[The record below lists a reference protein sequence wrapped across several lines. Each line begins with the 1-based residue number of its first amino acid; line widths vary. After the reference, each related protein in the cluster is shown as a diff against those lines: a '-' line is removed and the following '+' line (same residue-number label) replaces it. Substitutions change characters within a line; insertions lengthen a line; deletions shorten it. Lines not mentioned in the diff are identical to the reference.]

1 MAKPLLLPE
10 PFDGETTGWL
20 EWMDHFESVAAVNK
34 WVSGEDRLKWLRV
47 RLTGKAQT
55 AFRRLPDDVKADYGT
70 CVEALQRRFNPD
82 SKRQLYMVELNAR
95 TKRRDEDWAAF
106 GDAVR
111 VLADKAYPELA
122 ENARER
128 LALNQ
133 FLEQIENSQVAFSVK
148 QKRPRNVEE
157 AAAAVIELESYLRST
172 GKPSRV
178 NAVSSQEQESET
190 HHTVPAEPVS
200 AVTSQDGRDS
210 LTATMKSLC
219 ERLQRVEVL
228 IGEKSDFVIDTGAAV
243 SLVRRDVW
251 EQIVKGDCTLVL
263 EQWAGRRLV
272 GVNGAPLSVSGCK
285 KVDIFLNGMP
295 FKVMCVVTD
304 DIMVEAILGLDFV
317 NAHNG
322 IIDCGSKRL
331 TFPSRNISVPLQMQS
346 CPLQQNPIG
355 LIVKEKIVIPAASEV
370 ELMVDLATPVA
381 KGTWVVTGNTS
392 ARHGVMVAHAVVCP
406 NAKPV
411 PVRVVNPREEIVV
424 LKKGTEI
431 AHMEL
436 LEQDP
441 VIEISTVAEKFNIS
455 REDQSLLWEMVSRVG
470 DDVNKD
476 EKEELF
482 SLLLE
487 FADVFSL
494 STKNLGHTKVLQ
506 HRIDTGNAQ
515 PVHLPP
521 RRIPHAR
528 REELKEM
535 LRDMLEKNAIEH
547 SDSPWS
553 SPIVLVKK
561 KDGTTR
567 FCVDYRKVNEVTR
580 KDAYPLPRVD
590 DTLDTLA
597 GSKFFSTLD
606 LTTGYWQVE
615 VAPEDQPKTAFTTP
629 EGLYQF
635 KVMPFGLCNAP
646 ATFQRLMDRVLG
658 GLKWSSCLVYFD
670 DIIVVGRTFK
680 DHLHHL
686 SKVLAQLRGAGLKLK
701 PTKCSL
707 CQQRVAFLGHIVS
720 AEGIATDPSKTDAV
734 SKWPTPLSKKEVQQ
748 FLGLANYYRRF
759 VKNFASISKPLHRLT
774 EKNVPFD
781 WTIHCQNAFD
791 ELRKCLVSSPILA
804 YPDYN
809 RRYILDTDASDTGIG
824 AVLSQISDEGSERVI
839 AYASRSLSR
848 PEQRYCVTRKELLAV
863 VSFVQQFRQYLLGR
877 EFTLRTDH
885 GSLVWIRNFKE
896 PEGQLARWLEKLQEY
911 NFTVVH
917 RQGSRHCNADA
928 LSRVPCRQC
937 GRENQNVETSQG
949 DNAVITGIGAV
960 LSPFQTCTPNEMRKL
975 QLQDE
980 AIGPVYRAVLDR
992 KTPSADVSKSWS
1004 WESRVLMQHWG
1015 SLNIQNGVLWRKCID
1030 KCRDYL
1036 QLVLP
1041 AKLQVDTLRDLHEGA
1056 IGGHLGEEKM
1066 LNKLKERF
1074 YWPGCTEAVKDW
1086 CRTCIRCTT
1095 RKTAA
1100 PKRKA
1105 PLQSL
1110 RAGYPMQIVC
1120 VDIMGPLP
1128 ETEDGCKYVL
1138 VASDCFTRWVEVYGI
1153 PNQEATTV
1161 AKKLVDEMFC
1171 RFSPPEQLHS
1181 DQGRQFESELVKEI
1195 CVLLQ
1200 IRKTHTTPY
1209 HPQCNGMVERFNRT
1223 LLDMLATTIDN
1234 HQADWQHHIRKLCL
1248 AYNSSIHSTTG
1259 FSPFFLMFGRQVKLP
1274 IDLMYG
1280 TNRTGPD
1287 TAAGF
1292 AQKLKEGLQEAY
1304 KLVREKCQ
1312 AEHKRQKALY
1322 DERVHGKP
1330 FSPGDLVWLHSPA
1343 VPRGRSRKLHHPW
1356 KGPLKV
1362 VERLGESNY
1371 KIKSL
1376 QGRKKTQI
1384 VHFDRLK
1391 PCVASTAEDRQN
1403 SRPPTTPETQIDR
1416 QPTGKY
1422 VELLDSY
1429 DDEPVAEEPATD
1441 AAPPPPQEI
1450 NIQPRYP
1457 VRNRHPPDRYGAYV
1471 EH

>member
-178 NAVSSQEQESET
+178 NAVSSQEQEPET

-228 IGEKSDFVIDTGAAV
+228 IGEKERTASGKLPSLSGTSLPHGGRRPVKAQDDKLTVPSLAVNSGVSYRIRGVIGAVGVDFVIDTGAAV

-304 DIMVEAILGLDFV
+304 DIMVEAILGLDIV

-911 NFTVVH
+911 NFTVV
-917 RQGSRHCNADA
+917 RAARTLESASA
-928 LSRVPCRQC
+928 LQ
-937 GRENQNVETSQG
+937 
-949 DNAVITGIGAV
+949 
-960 LSPFQTCTPNEMRKL
+960 
-975 QLQDE
+975 
-980 AIGPVYRAVLDR
+980 
-992 KTPSADVSKSWS
+992 
-1004 WESRVLMQHWG
+1004 
-1015 SLNIQNGVLWRKCID
+1015 
-1030 KCRDYL
+1030 
-1036 QLVLP
+1036 LP

-1441 AAPPPPQEI
+1441 AAPPSTA
-1450 NIQPRYP
+1450 
-1457 VRNRHPPDRYGAYV
+1457 RN
-1471 EH
+1471 

>member
-178 NAVSSQEQESET
+178 NAVSSQEQEPET

-228 IGEKSDFVIDTGAAV
+228 IGEKERTASGKLPSLSGTSLPHGGRRPVKAQDDKLTVPSLAVNSGVSYRIRGVIGAVGVDFVIDTGAAV

-272 GVNGAPLSVSGCK
+272 AVNGAPLSVSGCK

-629 EGLYQF
+629 E
-635 KVMPFGLCNAP
+635 
-646 ATFQRLMDRVLG
+646 
-658 GLKWSSCLVYFD
+658 
-670 DIIVVGRTFK
+670 
-680 DHLHHL
+680 
-686 SKVLAQLRGAGLKLK
+686 
-701 PTKCSL
+701 
-707 CQQRVAFLGHIVS
+707 
-720 AEGIATDPSKTDAV
+720 
-734 SKWPTPLSKKEVQQ
+734 
-748 FLGLANYYRRF
+748 
-759 VKNFASISKPLHRLT
+759 
-774 EKNVPFD
+774 
-781 WTIHCQNAFD
+781 
-791 ELRKCLVSSPILA
+791 
-804 YPDYN
+804 DYN

-992 KTPSADVSKSWS
+992 KTPSAD
-1004 WESRVLMQHWG
+1004 
-1015 SLNIQNGVLWRKCID
+1015 
-1030 KCRDYL
+1030 
-1036 QLVLP
+1036 LVLP
-1041 AKLQVDTLRDLHEGA
+1041 AKLKVDTLRDLHEGA

-1280 TNRTGPD
+1280 TNRTEPD

-1304 KLVREKCQ
+1304 KL
-1312 AEHKRQKALY
+1312 
-1322 DERVHGKP
+1322 
-1330 FSPGDLVWLHSPA
+1330 
-1343 VPRGRSRKLHHPW
+1343 
-1356 KGPLKV
+1356 
-1362 VERLGESNY
+1362 
-1371 KIKSL
+1371 
-1376 QGRKKTQI
+1376 
-1384 VHFDRLK
+1384 
-1391 PCVASTAEDRQN
+1391 
-1403 SRPPTTPETQIDR
+1403 
-1416 QPTGKY
+1416 
-1422 VELLDSY
+1422 
-1429 DDEPVAEEPATD
+1429 
-1441 AAPPPPQEI
+1441 
-1450 NIQPRYP
+1450 
-1457 VRNRHPPDRYGAYV
+1457 
-1471 EH
+1471 

>member
-178 NAVSSQEQESET
+178 NAVSSQEQEPET

-228 IGEKSDFVIDTGAAV
+228 IGEKERTASGKLPSLSGTSLPHGGRRPVKAQDDKLTVPSLAVNSGVSYRIRGVIGAVGVDFVIDTGAAV

-734 SKWPTPLSKKEVQQ
+734 SKWPTPL
-748 FLGLANYYRRF
+748 N
-759 VKNFASISKPLHRLT
+759 
-774 EKNVPFD
+774 
-781 WTIHCQNAFD
+781 
-791 ELRKCLVSSPILA
+791 
-804 YPDYN
+804 YN

-1200 IRKTHTTPY
+1200 IRKRILRHTTP
-1209 HPQCNGMVERFNRT
+1209 NATGWWSALIE
-1223 LLDMLATTIDN
+1223 LL
-1234 HQADWQHHIRKLCL
+1234 
-1248 AYNSSIHSTTG
+1248 
-1259 FSPFFLMFGRQVKLP
+1259 
-1274 IDLMYG
+1274 
-1280 TNRTGPD
+1280 
-1287 TAAGF
+1287 
-1292 AQKLKEGLQEAY
+1292 
-1304 KLVREKCQ
+1304 REKCQ